1 MCENVG
7 VEKIRWRRRGNL
19 GSEGYRRARMLI
31 RVFCVVRGPS
41 EKGKGGIGVVFGDM
55 FLGVGEA

>member
-7 VEKIRWRRRGNL
+7 VEERRWRRRGNL
-19 GSEGYRRARMLI
+19 GSEGDRRARMLI

-41 EKGKGGIGVVFGDM
+41 EKGKGVIG
-55 FLGVGEA
+55 LCLEIC